1 MCKKSSLLLFFFLS
15 FFHNQKQTG
24 VSEESMKRNRNTT
37 TLFFSIQQL
46 KAFSLLV
53 SVWNQRAVD
62 NIFSGSDEEGGFDTP
77 TKPGGSRMHVPYC
90 IHRDRDLPTNWA
102 DQEWKLS
109 QFPSGGCFYIRHQRI
124 KGEQDRAW
132 IWIKLSGKK
141 KKKESSNANQA
152 DAAVGQWCVA
162 EQPLLIEWATHQG
175 KSKKKKKK
183 KMGFYSTDLHL
194 DHHRPPFCS

>member
-1 MCKKSSLLLFFFLS
+1 MKPGRLTDPILHPRTKSD
-15 FFHNQKQTG
+15 
-24 VSEESMKRNRNTT
+24 KRNRKGGCICVRNP
-37 TLFFSIQQL
+37 LFSYSFSFPSFITRSRREWARNQWRETGIRRPSFFRFSSL
-46 KAFSLLV
+46 KLFLFLFLSETNGR
-53 SVWNQRAVD
+53 WI
-62 NIFSGSDEEGGFDTP
+62 IFSGSDEEGGFDTP

-141 KKKESSNANQA
+141 KKKESHQMPIKPMQQWVS
-152 DAAVGQWCVA
+152 DA
-162 EQPLLIEWATHQG
+162 LLNSH
-175 KSKKKKKK
+175 
-183 KMGFYSTDLHL
+183 
-194 DHHRPPFCS
+194 C